1 MRRNSKCAGQSDAHR
16 VGHGYDTQR
25 VLLPVRILNLLGHP
39 VERIDVGATTQQTL
53 PEDDRKHNPNTGR
66 ERVDD
71 LKEEVHHVHELEHSH
86 QPDLV
91 KLDEIDRGPGYEYA
105 WK

>member
-1 MRRNSKCAGQSDAHR
+1 MRWNGQCTGQGYTNGIA
-16 VGHGYDTQR
+16 HGYDTQR

-39 VERIDVGATTQQTL
+39 IERIDVGATAQETL
-53 PEDDRKHNPNTGR
+53 PEDDRKYNPNTGR

-71 LKEEVHHVHELEHSH
+71 LKEKVHHIHELEHSH

-91 KLDEIDRGPGYEYA
+91 KLNEIDRGTGYEYA
-105 WK
+105 